1 MEGAHSERDDSMDSS
16 AQRRQLVIPGDLIE
30 THGLKPGLGTYVEAS
45 NVIAAQLGI
54 RTERDGYV
62 DIIPLG
68 GRYIPQTDD
77 EVIGQIVDVGPS
89 HWLIDLNAP
98 YPAPLHAT
106 ESPWR
111 VEFGETSKFMDI
123 GDACVVKV
131 LSVDE
136 TKRVQVTMRDQG
148 LRRLSGGQIV
158 EISHSKVP
166 RVIGKGGSMITMI
179 MKYTRCQTF
188 VGQNGRVW
196 IDGEM
201 DDMLHAVRAIRMI
214 DEHAQA
220 VGLTE
225 AVKAYLEG
233 AYGTVGG

>member
-1 MEGAHSERDDSMDSS
+1 VDGGKV
-16 AQRRQLVIPGDLIE
+16 L
-30 THGLKPGLGTYVEAS
+30 
-45 NVIAAQLGI
+45 AAFLGI
-54 RTERDGYV
+54 RTEHEGFV

-68 GRYIPQTDD
+68 GRYFPQPDD
-77 EVIGQIVDVGPS
+77 EVVGQVVDLGPS

-111 VEFGETSKFMDI
+111 VEFGETSKFMII
-123 GDACVVKV
+123 GDACLVKV

-136 TKRVQVTMRDQG
+136 TKRVQVTMRDRG
-148 LRRLSGGQIV
+148 GRRLSGGHIV
-158 EISHSKVP
+158 EIGHSKVP
-166 RVIGKGGSMITMI
+166 RLIGKGGSMITMI
-179 MKYTRCQTF
+179 KDFTRCQAF

-201 DDMLHAVRAIRMI
+201 NDMVHAIQAIRMI

-220 VGLTE
+220 IGLTE
-225 AVKAYLEG
+225 SVKGYLEG
-233 AYGTVGG
+233 AYGKRGA